1 MLFFPVNNRTWTC
14 FHNLLNHPPIGDA
27 TVWCYCQLFTT
38 TNNAA
43 LSRIIGSKSRNIS
56 NVKEILSSQKIAPV
70 YTPTKCVVFPHHP
83 TVCFHERLFLGLPT
97 FSGQQLLSPL
107 SRSSPHLSP
116 LLLSLHTCSFSKQTP
131 HDIIWPEES
140 IVWRLLSL
148 ISSGKLTYLLVLSHI
163 PGKKGAGT
171 SLRQEWIQRL
181 KLSLYLSYSW
191 LCWSCLTTF
200 SPPECS
206 NRNYSCRQLQP
217 SLFQFCNSRPGKR
230 AFLWLPWK
238 QFQTLAGPTGIF
250 SVPWLITWVK
260 GTGVWLAG
268 PPEHHGIGDR
278 RRPGKGVDC
287 YKKAAGEITQCSKL
301 DFRHYCDK
309 LENGTPFS
317 CPRTNFSVAEC
328 WLSVQKV
335 C

>member
-217 SLFQFCNSRPGKR
+217 HSSSSVTRDQAKGPSCDFPENNSRR
-230 AFLWLPWK
+230 WQARQEYLVFLDSSLG
-238 QFQTLAGPTGIF
+238 L
-250 SVPWLITWVK
+250 K
-260 GTGVWLAG
+260 GL
-268 PPEHHGIGDR
+268 E
-278 RRPGKGVDC
+278 
-287 YKKAAGEITQCSKL
+287 
-301 DFRHYCDK
+301 CDWQAHQNIM
-309 LENGTPFS
+309 E
-317 CPRTNFSVAEC
+317 
-328 WLSVQKV
+328 
-335 C
+335 

>member
-1 MLFFPVNNRTWTC
+1 MQQFDVIASFLPQQTMQHWVELLAQRAGTFQTLKKYCLPKKLHQFTLPPNVLCFPTTQLSASMKGSSLVC
-14 FHNLLNHPPIGDA
+14 PPFLA
-27 TVWCYCQLFTT
+27 
-38 TNNAA
+38 
-43 LSRIIGSKSRNIS
+43 
-56 NVKEILSSQKIAPV
+56 SS
-70 YTPTKCVVFPHHP
+70 F
-83 TVCFHERLFLGLPT
+83 
-97 FSGQQLLSPL
+97 SPL

-217 SLFQFCNSRPGKR
+217 HSSSSVTRDQAKGPSCDFPENNSRR
-230 AFLWLPWK
+230 WQARQEYLVFLDSSLG
-238 QFQTLAGPTGIF
+238 L
-250 SVPWLITWVK
+250 K
-260 GTGVWLAG
+260 GL
-268 PPEHHGIGDR
+268 E
-278 RRPGKGVDC
+278 
-287 YKKAAGEITQCSKL
+287 
-301 DFRHYCDK
+301 CDWQAHQNIM
-309 LENGTPFS
+309 E
-317 CPRTNFSVAEC
+317 
-328 WLSVQKV
+328 
-335 C
+335 